1 MIRKGCRQV
10 AEKNKP
16 KQAPKKAEN
25 TPLPKSYTH
34 IDTFLQTAVPL
45 YNLSNVQAAGFKA
58 KMQGKHYQRDEKV
71 FIDAL
76 KEHFNIKD

>member
-1 MIRKGCRQV
+1 M
-10 AEKNKP
+10 AEKSKP

-25 TPLPKSYTH
+25 TPLPQPYTH
-34 IDTFLQTAVPL
+34 INTFLQTAVPL

-76 KEHFNIKD
+76 KKHFNIKE